1 MTTKTKHTHRCYA
14 MLALCA
20 ATVTLNADQVV
31 MQNGD
36 HYNGK
41 VLSVSATN
49 VVLQSDV
56 LGVVNLA
63 RIKVANVA
71 MGSTVATNPAPLAV
85 VTRTNAPTD
94 LSVAMR
100 QLGNQS
106 NLLQQVRSQFLGDAN
121 PETNEKFNR
130 MINDLTTGK
139 MSVGDLRAQAK
150 SAADQLRA
158 LEKEAGDDASGTM
171 GVYLSILDGFLAETD
186 ATSSGVTNH
195 APVPA
200 KR

>member
-1 MTTKTKHTHRCYA
+1 MTKPLR
-14 MLALCA
+14 LARILFA
-20 ATVTLNADQVV
+20 LNLIALSTPADQVV

-41 VLSVSATN
+41 VLSVSTTN

-63 RIKVANVA
+63 RTKVANVA
-71 MGSTVATNPAPLAV
+71 MGSVVATNPAPLAV
-85 VTRTNAPTD
+85 VTKTNAPTD
-94 LSVAMR
+94 FSVAMR
-100 QLGNQS
+100 QLGTQS
-106 NLLQQVRSQFLGDAN
+106 NLLQQVRAQFLGGAN

-139 MSVGDLRAQAK
+139 MSVGDLRAEAK

-158 LEKEAGDDASGTM
+158 LEKEAGEDASGSM
-171 GVYLSILDGFLAETD
+171 GLYLSILDSFLAETES
-186 ATSSGVTNH
+186 TPGPMTNS
-195 APVPA
+195 APTQA
-200 KR
+200 KP